1 MTTAAV
7 MPKFPVMNIFTS
19 VTIPAAVAQFRHRRE
34 RLSVTVVA
42 LSFKVCAGERETG
55 FRVMVELP
63 LQPVHRVVTGSA
75 VLIETIFVRVIFNV
89 TVIACFGRIA
99 EYMCF
104 VATFTF
110 SCCVISQ

>member
-7 MPKFPVMNIFTS
+7 MPKFPVMNIVTS
-19 VTIPAAVAQFRHRRE
+19 VAIPTAVAQFRHRRE
-34 RLSVTVVA
+34 WLSVTVVA

-55 FRVMVELP
+55 LRVM
-63 LQPVHRVVTGSA
+63 
-75 VLIETIFVRVIFNV
+75 ETTFVRVIFNV
-89 TVIACFGRIA
+89 TVIACFGRIP

-110 SCCVISQ
+110 SCCVIPQ